1 MKYSIYPLGLH
12 LSLIVMIFSFG
23 CTKENTNNENT
34 VCRITAPSN
43 GQEIAYG
50 ETVTISVETDDI
62 TSEIIEVRFYI
73 DGVGKSAVSSFP
85 YNYEWNTTGENIG
98 NHTIKASAV
107 NYAGVVG
114 SDEITIVLTDGEPP
128 GNEPVA
134 EFTADIVSGEA
145 PLQVSF
151 SDLSVN
157 SPTSWK
163 WDMGDG
169 GISTEQHPVHTYTT
183 DGFYS
188 VQLVVQNEYGS
199 DTVLKSN
206 YINVGSTSGGGI
218 PCPGTP
224 TVTDADGNIYNTVQI
239 GNQCWMKEN
248 LRVGVRISGNID
260 QTDNGTIEKFCYD
273 DDPSNCEVF
282 GGFYQWD
289 EMMNY
294 SREEGAQ
301 GICPNGWHIPSDQD
315 WKYLEMHLGMTQN
328 EADNPDWRGTDQGAK
343 MKTTSGWD
351 NDGNGT
357 NTSGFTGLPAGFRAG
372 EDALF
377 YWLGK
382 GGFWWT
388 SSEFDENQ
396 VLYRSVN
403 QYQEKVQR
411 TYNYKGSG
419 ISVRCVKD

>member
-1 MKYSIYPLGLH
+1 MRHFSNSFRLF
-12 LSLIVMIFSFG
+12 LSMILLLVLLG
-23 CTKENTNNENT
+23 CTKENTNDNT
-34 VCRITAPSN
+34 SVCRITAPSN
-43 GQEIAYG
+43 GQEITYG
-50 ETVTISVETDDI
+50 ETVTVSVETDDI

-73 DGVGKSAVSSFP
+73 NGIGKSAVTSFP
-85 YNYEWNTTGENIG
+85 YNFEWNTTGESIG

-114 SDEITIVLTDGEPP
+114 SDEITVVLTDGQPA

-134 EFTADIVSGEA
+134 DFTADIVSGQA

-151 SDLSVN
+151 SDQSYN
-157 SPTSWK
+157 SPTSWY

-169 GISTEQHPVHTYTT
+169 GTSTEQNPVHTYSA

-188 VQLVVQNEYGS
+188 VQLIVGNEYGS
-199 DTVLKSN
+199 DTLLKSN
-206 YINVGSTSGGGI
+206 FINVGSSSGGGI
-218 PCPGTP
+218 PCPDTP
-224 TVTDADGNIYNTVQI
+224 TVTDADGNVYNTVQI

-248 LRVGVRISGNID
+248 LKVGVRIAGNVN

-273 DDPSNCEVF
+273 DDPSNCDVM
-282 GGFYQWD
+282 GGLYQWG

-294 SREEGAQ
+294 SQEEGAK
-301 GICPNGWHIPSDQD
+301 GICPTGWHIPSDQD
-315 WKYLEMHLGMTQN
+315 WKYLEMHLGMTQA
-328 EADNPDWRGTDQGAK
+328 EANSPDWRGTDQGAK
-343 MKTTSGWD
+343 MKSTNGWD
-351 NDGNGT
+351 NNGNGT

-377 YWLGK
+377 YWSGQ

-388 SSEFDENQ
+388 STEYDENQ
-396 VLYRSVN
+396 VWYRSIN

-419 ISVRCVKD
+419 VSVRCVKD